1 MVPAT
6 VLMFDTVEASAGSDS
21 MTDASVATAATRFTE
36 GDFRVGRV
44 LTRAFSVLSRRFLP
58 FFVVTFVAFAPL
70 ILVQRASMS
79 AEIDPDLAIPDQA
92 LMVLGLSFVLAM
104 AQMIVSTFSSAV
116 ILHGAFQ
123 DMRNRPVN
131 LVESLK
137 VALRRFLPLLGL
149 AFLVALL
156 VLLGFALLIIPG
168 LILYTM
174 WFVAV
179 AACVVERTGPW
190 RSMRRSR
197 ELTKGHRW
205 KIFGVA
211 LLLILFSLVN
221 RALRFVLISTGSET
235 LALIGGMIWVAISYA
250 FSSVVIAVSYYE
262 LRAAKEGIDIEQ
274 IASVFD

>member
-1 MVPAT
+1 
-6 VLMFDTVEASAGSDS
+6 
-21 MTDASVATAATRFTE
+21 MTHASVDTAETRITE

-44 LTRAFSVLSRRFLP
+44 LSRAVSVLSRRFLP
-58 FFVVTFVAFAPL
+58 FCIVTFVAFLPL
-70 ILVQRASMS
+70 ILVSRVSMS
-79 AEIDPDLAIPDQA
+79 GGIDPDQTLII
-92 LMVLGLSFVLAM
+92 LGLSFALAM
-104 AQMIVSTFSSAV
+104 AQMMISTFTSAV

-123 DMRNRPVN
+123 DIRNRPVDM
-131 LVESLK
+131 VEALK
-137 VALRRFLPLLGL
+137 VGLRRFLPVLGL
-149 AFLVALL
+149 AFLAALL
-156 VLLGFALLIIPG
+156 IVLGFALLIPG

-190 RSMRRSR
+190 TSMRRSR

-205 KIFGVA
+205 KILGIA
-211 LLLILFSLVN
+211 LLLFLLSLIN
-221 RALRFVLISTGSET
+221 RVLRLVLVSTGGET
-235 LALIGGMIWVAISYA
+235 LALIGTMIWVAISYA

>member
-1 MVPAT
+1 MT
-6 VLMFDTVEASAGSDS
+6 HAS
-21 MTDASVATAATRFTE
+21 TAAAETRFAE

-44 LTRAFSVLSRRFLP
+44 LTRAVSVLSRRFLP
-58 FFVVTFVAFAPL
+58 FCIVTFVAFLPL
-70 ILVQRASMS
+70 IAVSRASIS
-79 AEIDPDLAIPDQA
+79 GEIDPDQTLII
-92 LMVLGLSFVLAM
+92 LGLSFALAM
-104 AQMIVSTFSSAV
+104 AQMMISTFTSAV

-123 DMRNRPVN
+123 DMRHRPVS
-131 LVESLK
+131 LAESLK
-137 VALRRFLPLLGL
+137 VGLRRFLPLLGL
-149 AFLVALL
+149 AFLMALL
-156 VLLGFALLIIPG
+156 IVLGFALLIIQG

-190 RSMRRSR
+190 TSMRRSR

-211 LLLILFSLVN
+211 LLLILLSLVN
-221 RALRFVLISTGSET
+221 RVLRLMLVSAGGET
-235 LALIGGMIWVAISYA
+235 LALIGTMIWIAISYA

>member
-1 MVPAT
+1 
-6 VLMFDTVEASAGSDS
+6 
-21 MTDASVATAATRFTE
+21 MTHASVATAATHFTE

-44 LTRAFSVLSRRFLP
+44 LSRALSVMSRRFLP
-58 FFVVTFVAFAPL
+58 FCIVTFVAFLPMIAVQKVLASADINRSQIL
-70 ILVQRASMS
+70 IM
-79 AEIDPDLAIPDQA
+79 
-92 LMVLGLSFVLAM
+92 LGLSFGLAM
-104 AQMIVSTFSSAV
+104 VQMMIGTFTSAV

-123 DMRNRPVN
+123 DIRNRPVN

-137 VALRRFLPLLGL
+137 VGLRRFLPVLGL
-149 AFLVALL
+149 AFLAALL
-156 VLLGFALLIIPG
+156 VVLGFALLIIPG

-190 RSMRRSR
+190 TSMRRSR

-211 LLLILFSLVN
+211 LLLMLLSLVN
-221 RALRFVLISTGSET
+221 RVLRLVLVSTGGET
-235 LALIGGMIWVAISYA
+235 LALIGTMIWIAIGYA
-250 FSSVVIAVSYYE
+250 FSSVVVAVSYYE

>member
-1 MVPAT
+1 MVPLT
-6 VLMFDTVEASAGSDS
+6 VLVFEAVWASAGVYC
-21 MTDASVATAATRFTE
+21 MTHASVDTAATHFAA

-44 LTRAFSVLSRRFLP
+44 LSRALSVMSRRFLP
-58 FFVVTFVAFAPL
+58 FCIVTFVAFLPLIAVQKVLASAGINRSQIL
-70 ILVQRASMS
+70 ILV
-79 AEIDPDLAIPDQA
+79 
-92 LMVLGLSFVLAM
+92 GLSFALAM
-104 AQMIVSTFSSAV
+104 VQMMIGTFTSAV

-123 DMRNRPVN
+123 DIRNRPVN

-137 VALRRFLPLLGL
+137 VGLRRFLPVLGL
-149 AFLVALL
+149 AFLAALL
-156 VLLGFALLIIPG
+156 IVLGFALLIPG

-190 RSMRRSR
+190 TSMRRSR

-211 LLLILFSLVN
+211 LLLMLLSVVNRVFRLVLFS
-221 RALRFVLISTGSET
+221 AGGET
-235 LALIGGMIWVAISYA
+235 LALIGTMIWVAISYA